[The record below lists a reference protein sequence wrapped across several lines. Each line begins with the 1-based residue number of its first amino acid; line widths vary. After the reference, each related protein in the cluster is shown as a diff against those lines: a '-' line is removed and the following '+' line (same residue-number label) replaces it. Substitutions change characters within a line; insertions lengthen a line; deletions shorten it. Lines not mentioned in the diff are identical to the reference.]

1 VYTLSARGASDE
13 AARWLA
19 ERENASDLIGGVSLD
34 DKSDVLAS
42 VLLDLSQGASMSASI
57 EAADNVM
64 NELDRIGNVTRRGVK
79 QAGFLVLKSPDIP
92 SMLVETAFIS
102 NRIEESR
109 LKSPAHQQR
118 LAEAIY
124 QGVRSYFYTNPPP
137 GSLIAQLR
145 QRSEGN
151 RVASAGD
158 GLSGAV
164 VGTAAP

>member
-1 VYTLSARGASDE
+1 
-13 AARWLA
+13 
-19 ERENASDLIGGVSLD
+19 
-34 DKSDVLAS
+34 
-42 VLLDLSQGASMSASI
+42 MSASI

-151 RVASAGD
+151 RVASAG
-158 GLSGAV
+158 GSLSGAV